1 MANTTPTQ
9 SIRYAEVPDVLTHTA
24 LANLAD
30 DVATQ
35 LDAAD
40 TARTHALKTP
50 YANIDRNATLA
61 LPVTTVVTIPWDS
74 LVTDTHGMVNLGLN
88 PTRITV
94 SASAGAGL
102 YQVIVGN
109 TSLDTTG
116 WTRGDISF
124 RKNGTQFVSKDFF
137 QPINAMN
144 FETIVSMAVADYI
157 ECHIWHE
164 GGGTTTLFSANIRM
178 QKVSD

>member
-1 MANTTPTQ
+1 MASTTPTQ
-9 SIRYAEVPDVLTHTA
+9 SLRFAEVPDILSHTV

-40 TARTHALKTP
+40 LARTHALKTP
-50 YANIDRNATLA
+50 YANVDRNAVLNV
-61 LPVTTVVTIPWDS
+61 PVTTVTTIPWDS
-74 LVTDTHGMVNLGLN
+74 INTDTHSMVNLGLQ

-94 SASAGAGL
+94 GATAGAGL
-102 YQVIVGN
+102 YHVVVTVQV
-109 TSLDTTG
+109 DTTG
-116 WTRGDISF
+116 WTRGDISL
-124 RKNGTQFVSKDFF
+124 RKNNVQFVSRDLY
-137 QPINAMN
+137 QPVNQMAI
-144 FETIVSMAVADYI
+144 ETEVSMALTDYI
-157 ECHIWHE
+157 ECHVYHE